1 MDPFLGQIQAFGF
14 NFPPQGWTFC
24 EGQLISIAQNT
35 ALFALLGTTYGGN
48 GQTTFA
54 LPDLRG
60 RSMVH
65 PGTGSGL
72 PNVQQGE
79 QGGNVTATLTAGNL
93 PAHTHA
99 ATVTIGVNTAAGED
113 AIPTNKLASS
123 PLSFSEDV
131 TPNAFLGGAAATIAP
146 TGNNTPFA
154 IRNPYLG
161 IYHSIAL
168 QGIFPSRN

>member
-14 NFPPQGWTFC
+14 SFPPQGWAFC
-24 EGQLISIAQNT
+24 DGQLISIAQNT

-65 PGTGSGL
+65 AGQGPGLSPIVQGQSGGVE
-72 PNVQQGE
+72 NVSILI
-79 QGGNVTATLTAGNL
+79 GNM
-93 PAHTHA
+93 PAHNHSV
-99 ATVTIGVNTAAGED
+99 TVSVNTATGED
-113 AIPTNKLASS
+113 AVPTNKIASS
-123 PLSFSEDV
+123 TNAFSEDV
-131 TPNAFLGGAAATIAP
+131 TPSSFLGGVNQQTVGGSQP
-146 TGNNTPFA
+146 LS

-161 IYHSIAL
+161 VYHSIAM

>member
-14 NFPPQGWTFC
+14 NFPPQGWAFC
-24 EGQLISIAQNT
+24 DGQLLSIAQNS

-65 PGTGSGL
+65 AGQGPGLS
-72 PNVQQGE
+72 PIVQGQV
-79 QGGNVTATLTAGNL
+79 GGVENATILVTNM
-93 PAHTHA
+93 PAHNHS
-99 ATVTIGVNTAAGED
+99 VSVSVNTATGED
-113 AIPTNKLASS
+113 AVPTNKIASS
-123 PLSFSEDV
+123 TNAFSEDV
-131 TPNAFLGGAAATIAP
+131 TPSAFLGGVNQQTVGGGQP
-146 TGNNTPFA
+146 LA

-161 IYHSIAL
+161 VYHSIAM

>member
-14 NFPPQGWTFC
+14 SFPPQGWAFC
-24 EGQLISIAQNT
+24 DGQIISIAQNT

-65 PGTGSGL
+65 VGQGPGLSPIVQGQTGGAE
-72 PNVQQGE
+72 N
-79 QGGNVTATLTAGNL
+79 ATLLLQNM
-93 PAHTHA
+93 PAHNHA
-99 ATVTIGVNTAAGED
+99 VSIAVNTATGED
-113 AIPTNKLASS
+113 SLPTNKIASS
-123 PLSFSEDV
+123 TNAFSEDV
-131 TPNAFLGGAAATIAP
+131 ASNAFLGGVNQQTV
-146 TGNNTPFA
+146 GGGQPFP
-154 IRNPYLG
+154 IRNPYVG

>member
-1 MDPFLGQIQAFGF
+1 MDPFIGQIQAFGF
-14 NFPPQGWTFC
+14 NFPPQGWAFC
-24 EGQLISIAQNT
+24 DGQLLSIAQNT

-65 PGTGSGL
+65 AGQGPGLSPIVQGQSAGVE
-72 PNVQQGE
+72 NVSILI
-79 QGGNVTATLTAGNL
+79 GNM
-93 PAHTHA
+93 PAHTHNV
-99 ATVTIGVNTAAGED
+99 TVSVNTATGED
-113 AIPTNKLASS
+113 AVPTNKIASS
-123 PLSFSEDV
+123 TNAFSEDV
-131 TPNAFLGGAAATIAP
+131 TANAFLGGVNQQPAG
-146 TGNNTPFA
+146 GNQPLA
-154 IRNPYLG
+154 IRNPYVG

>member
-14 NFPPQGWTFC
+14 SFPPQGWAFC
-24 EGQLISIAQNT
+24 DGQLLSIAQNS

-65 PGTGSGL
+65 AGQGPGLS
-72 PNVQQGE
+72 PIQQG
-79 QGGNVTATLTAGNL
+79 QVGGLEN
-93 PAHTHA
+93 
-99 ATVTIGVNTAAGED
+99 VTIGLVNMPAHNHSVSIAVNTAAGEESN
-113 AIPTNKLASS
+113 PTTKLASS
-123 PLSFSEDV
+123 TGGYSEDV
-131 TPNAFLGGAAATIAP
+131 APGAVLGGLNQQVVGGSQP
-146 TGNNTPFA
+146 MG

-161 IYHSIAL
+161 IYHCIAL

>member
-14 NFPPQGWTFC
+14 NFPPQGWAFC
-24 EGQLISIAQNT
+24 DGQLLSIAQNS

-65 PGTGSGL
+65 AGQGPGLS
-72 PNVQQGE
+72 PIQQGQSAGTE
-79 QGGNVTATLTAGNL
+79 NATILIANM
-93 PAHTHA
+93 PAHTHNV
-99 ATVTIGVNTAAGED
+99 TVSVNTATGED
-113 AIPTNKLASS
+113 SVPTNKIASS
-123 PLSFSEDV
+123 TNAFSEDV
-131 TPNAFLGGAAATIAP
+131 TANAVLGGVNQQPAG
-146 TGNNTPFA
+146 GNQPLA
-154 IRNPYLG
+154 IRNPYVG

>member
-14 NFPPQGWTFC
+14 NFPPQGWAFC
-24 EGQLISIAQNT
+24 DGQMMSIAQNT

-65 PGTGSGL
+65 AGQGPGLS
-72 PNVQQGE
+72 PIVQGQV
-79 QGGNVTATLTAGNL
+79 GGVES
-93 PAHTHA
+93 
-99 ATVTIGVNTAAGED
+99 VTIGLVNMPAHNHSVSVSVNTATGED
-113 AIPTNKLASS
+113 ALPTNKIASS
-123 PLSFSEDV
+123 TNAFSEDV
-131 TPNAFLGGAAATIAP
+131 TGGSFLGGVNQQTVG
-146 TGNNTPFA
+146 GNQPMA
-154 IRNPYLG
+154 IRNPYVG

>member
-1 MDPFLGQIQAFGF
+1 MDPFIGQIQAFGF
-14 NFPPQGWTFC
+14 NFPPQGWAFC
-24 EGQLISIAQNT
+24 DGQLISIAQNT

-65 PGTGSGL
+65 AGQGPGLSPIVQGQSGG
-72 PNVQQGE
+72 VE
-79 QGGNVTATLTAGNL
+79 NVTISLNNM
-93 PAHTHA
+93 PAHNHS
-99 ATVTIGVNTAAGED
+99 VSIGVNTGSGED
-113 AIPTNKLASS
+113 ASPTTKIASS
-123 PLSFSEDV
+123 PNAFSEDV
-131 TPNAFLGGAAATIAP
+131 TPGAFLGGVNQQNA
-146 TGNNTPFA
+146 GGGQPFP

>member
-14 NFPPQGWTFC
+14 NFPPQGWAFC
-24 EGQLISIAQNT
+24 DGQLLSIAQNS

-65 PGTGSGL
+65 AGQGPGLS
-72 PNVQQGE
+72 PIAQG
-79 QGGNVTATLTAGNL
+79 QVGGVENATILVTNM
-93 PAHTHA
+93 PAHNHS
-99 ATVTIGVNTAAGED
+99 VSVSVNTATGED
-113 AIPTNKLASS
+113 AVPTNKIASS
-123 PLSFSEDV
+123 TNAFSEDV
-131 TPNAFLGGAAATIAP
+131 TPSAFLGGVNQQTVGGGQP
-146 TGNNTPFA
+146 LA
-154 IRNPYLG
+154 IRNPYVG
-161 IYHSIAL
+161 IYHSIAM

>member
-14 NFPPQGWTFC
+14 SFPPQGWAFC
-24 EGQLISIAQNT
+24 DGQLISIAQNT

-60 RSMVH
+60 RSMIH
-65 PGTGSGL
+65 AGQGPGLSPIVQGQTGGVE
-72 PNVQQGE
+72 NVSILI
-79 QGGNVTATLTAGNL
+79 GNM
-93 PAHTHA
+93 PAHNHSV
-99 ATVTIGVNTAAGED
+99 TVSVNTATGED
-113 AIPTNKLASS
+113 AVPTNKIASS
-123 PLSFSEDV
+123 TNAFSEDI
-131 TPNAFLGGAAATIAP
+131 TAGSFLGGVNQQTVGGSQP
-146 TGNNTPFA
+146 LA

-161 IYHSIAL
+161 VYHSIAM